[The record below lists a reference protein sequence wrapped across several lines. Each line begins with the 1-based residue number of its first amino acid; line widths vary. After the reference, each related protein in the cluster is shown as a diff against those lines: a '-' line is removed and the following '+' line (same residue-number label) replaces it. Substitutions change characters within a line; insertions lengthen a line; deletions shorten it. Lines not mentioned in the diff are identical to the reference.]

1 MMKRKMKK
9 ILAGLLCIAA
19 VTVPASGVSAADA
32 EEEAKQSY
40 ALPVQSNEVEN
51 WPEGPAVYGK
61 SAIVIDADTKAV
73 LYAKNIDDE
82 HYPAS
87 ITKVMTALLA
97 AENGDL
103 ETGRV
108 TISQESVDFLEPGD
122 AYIGMRPGEEIS
134 LTDALYGVL
143 LASANEVSYAVAEN
157 IGNTL
162 SGTGTGYE
170 KFVAAMNDRA
180 GELGA
185 THTHFVNPHGLQDEN
200 HYTSAHDM
208 ALISSELFS
217 HPELMEIMQTYEH
230 TIGPTNL
237 ETESRTF
244 QQRHEMLV
252 NWNDHYYEYCVGG
265 KTGYTDEAGNT
276 LITLADNGKMH
287 LVCVEMETR
296 GQHIYDDTR
305 SILDYAF
312 ENFTRQ
318 EVESSV
324 LEQARKEA
332 HATVTETEPVY
343 VSLPA
348 DASQEDLKFETGEE
362 NGESMLY
369 LTYEGQTVGKAKA
382 DVDEKAVARKE
393 KEEQGTASVLDTIK
407 NVFEGRQWIV
417 IAAAAAVIIVAV
429 VILILVFRRRRRRSF
444 LRTSR
449 RQKRLERQRRRRM
462 KRAARRSRR
471 RGRKRW

>member
-1 MMKRKMKK
+1 
-9 ILAGLLCIAA
+9 
-19 VTVPASGVSAADA
+19 
-32 EEEAKQSY
+32 
-40 ALPVQSNEVEN
+40 
-51 WPEGPAVYGK
+51 
-61 SAIVIDADTKAV
+61 
-73 LYAKNIDDE
+73 
-82 HYPAS
+82 
-87 ITKVMTALLA
+87 
-97 AENGDL
+97 
-103 ETGRV
+103 
-108 TISQESVDFLEPGD
+108 
-122 AYIGMRPGEEIS
+122 
-134 LTDALYGVL
+134 
-143 LASANEVSYAVAEN
+143 
-157 IGNTL
+157 
-162 SGTGTGYE
+162 
-170 KFVAAMNDRA
+170 
-180 GELGA
+180 
-185 THTHFVNPHGLQDEN
+185 
-200 HYTSAHDM
+200 
-208 ALISSELFS
+208 
-217 HPELMEIMQTYEH
+217 
-230 TIGPTNL
+230 
-237 ETESRTF
+237 
-244 QQRHEMLV
+244 MLV

-318 EVESSV
+318 EVDSSV
-324 LEQARKEA
+324 LEQAQEEA

-393 KEEQGTASVLDTIK
+393 KEEQGTASVLDIIK

>member
-1 MMKRKMKK
+1 MMKRKLTK
-9 ILAGLLCIAA
+9 ILAGLLCVAA
-19 VTVPASGVSAADA
+19 VMMPMAGAKAADV

-40 ALPVQSNEVEN
+40 ELPVQSNEIKD

-97 AENGDL
+97 VENGNLD
-103 ETGRV
+103 TDKV
-108 TISQESVDFLEPGD
+108 VFSQESVDFLEPGD

-134 LTDALYGVL
+134 LKDALYGIL

-157 IGNTL
+157 IGNKL
-162 SGTGTGYE
+162 PGTGTGYE
-170 KFVAAMNDRA
+170 KFVAAMNERA
-180 GELGA
+180 KELGA
-185 THTHFVNPHGLQDEN
+185 THTHFANPHGLQDEN

-208 ALISSELFS
+208 ALISAEVFA
-217 HPELMEIMQTYEH
+217 HPELLEIMQTYEY

-244 QQRHEMLV
+244 QQRHEMLIS
-252 NWNDHYYEYCVGG
+252 WDPHYYEYCVGG

-305 SILDYAF
+305 SILDYGFNQF
-312 ENFTRQ
+312 ERQ
-318 EVESSV
+318 EVESKV
-324 LEQARKEA
+324 LERAEEEA
-332 HATVTETEPVY
+332 HASVNVTEPVY
-343 VSLPA
+343 VTLPSG
-348 DASQEDLKFETGEE
+348 ASQEDLEFETGEE
-362 NGESMLY
+362 NGASMLY
-369 LTYEGQTVGKAKA
+369 LTYQGQTVGSVPAQI
-382 DVDEKAVARKE
+382 DEKAAQQAE
-393 KEEQGTASVLDTIK
+393 KGEKAASVLDK
-407 NVFEGRQWIV
+407 VRGVFSGKRWMIV
-417 IAAAAAVIIVAV
+417 VATVAAVLVVIIVV
-429 VILILVFRRRRRRSF
+429 LVVFRRRRRRSF
-444 LRTSR
+444 LRTTR
-449 RQKRLERQRRRRM
+449 RQKKMERQRRRRM
-462 KRAARRSRR
+462 RKAARRSRR